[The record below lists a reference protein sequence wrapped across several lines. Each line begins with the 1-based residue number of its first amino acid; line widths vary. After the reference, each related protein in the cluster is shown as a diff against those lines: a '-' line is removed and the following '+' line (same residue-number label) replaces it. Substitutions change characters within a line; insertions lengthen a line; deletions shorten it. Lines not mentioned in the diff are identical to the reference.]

1 MRVVIAEDDVLL
13 RAGLV
18 RLLVDAGID
27 VAADVGDAEAL
38 LLAVDEHLPDV
49 VVTDVRMP
57 PTHRD
62 EGTRAA
68 LAIRRKHP
76 TVGILVLSQHVEPR
90 YAERLLRDHS
100 HGIGYLLKDRVAA
113 ITDFIDA
120 VRRVAG
126 GGSVIDSEVVSL
138 LLSGSAARATLGALS
153 PREREVLT
161 LVAAGRSNAAIAQEL
176 VLTARTVETHVANVF
191 AKLGLSEDPTG
202 NRRVLA
208 VLAHLRASITD
219 APVRHISPSR

>member
-18 RLLVDAGID
+18 RLLGDADID
-27 VAADVGDAEAL
+27 VVADVGDAEEL
-38 LLAVDEHLPDV
+38 LVAVAEQTPDV

-62 EGTRAA
+62 EGTQAA
-68 LAIRRKHP
+68 LAIRQRHP

-90 YAERLLRDHS
+90 YAERLLRDHP
-100 HGIGYLLKDRVAA
+100 HGIGYLLKDRVTA
-113 ITDFIDA
+113 ITDFVEA
-120 VRRVAG
+120 VRRVAD

-138 LLSGSAARATLGALS
+138 LLSGSAARATLDALS

-161 LVAAGRSNAAIAQEL
+161 LVAAGRSNAAIAEEL
-176 VLTARTVETHVANVF
+176 VLTSRTVETHVANVF
-191 AKLGLSEDPTG
+191 AKLGLPEDPTD

-208 VLAHLRASITD
+208 VLAHLRASVPN
-219 APVRHISPSR
+219 APVRHPV